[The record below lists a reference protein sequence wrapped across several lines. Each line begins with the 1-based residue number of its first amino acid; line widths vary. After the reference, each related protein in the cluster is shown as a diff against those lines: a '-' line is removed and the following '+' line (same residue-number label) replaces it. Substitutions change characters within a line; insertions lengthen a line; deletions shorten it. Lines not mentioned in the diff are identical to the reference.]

1 MGTVE
6 SQHQKFFEISQKLYR
21 AEQLTLEILRMFVE
35 KVVVHAPDRSS
46 GHRTQQIDI
55 HYNFVGQL
63 DMSVETTKARRRSK
77 AEMDTQFLPNQQS
90 L

>member
-77 AEMDTQFLPNQQS
+77 AEMDTQFLSNQQS
-90 L
+90 I